1 VSIPYNPLDKRNL
14 ADSIAS
20 ALLSAPLVKISNCSG
35 IVGAG
40 VYAIYY
46 SGPFASYKRLSNPSD
61 VEPSKPIYVGKA
73 IPKGG
78 RKGGLMLDSSK
89 GRSLSERLSQ
99 HAESIRQSENLDVND
114 FDVRYLVVEDIW
126 IPLGENVLIDTF
138 SPLWNTVLDGF
149 GNKDPG
155 AGRVGQRASPWDI
168 LHPGRAFS
176 KKLAVS
182 NIELSEIQQRVENHV
197 SK

>member
-1 VSIPYNPLDKRNL
+1 LSTPYNPLDKRNL
-14 ADSIAS
+14 ADSIAA
-20 ALLSAPLVKISNCSG
+20 ALLFAPLVNISECSG
-35 IVGAG
+35 VVGAG

-46 SGPFASYKRLSNPSD
+46 CGAFPSYRRISNPSD
-61 VEPSKPIYVGKA
+61 STNFKPIYVGKA

-78 RKGGLMLDSSK
+78 RKGGFMLDSST

-99 HAESIRQSENLDVND
+99 HTESIRQSENLNVED
-114 FDVRYLVVEDIW
+114 FLVRFLVVEDIW

-138 SPLWNTVLDGF
+138 SPVWNTVLDGF

-168 LHPGRAFS
+168 LHPGRLFS
-176 KKLAVS
+176 KKLAAS
-182 NIELSEIQQRVENHV
+182 NVDIDVIQKRVEEHL
-197 SK
+197 KL

>member
-1 VSIPYNPLDKRNL
+1 LNTPYNPLDKRNL
-14 ADSIAS
+14 AESIAS
-20 ALLSAPLVKISNCSG
+20 ALLAAPLVKISDCSE

-46 SGPFASYKRLSNPSD
+46 SGEFESYKPISNPLNL
-61 VEPSKPIYVGKA
+61 KTYRPIYVGKA

-78 RKGGLMLDSSK
+78 RKGGLMLDSST

-99 HAESIRQSENLDVND
+99 HAESIRQSDNLNVND

-138 SPLWNTVLDGF
+138 SPVWNTVLDGF

-155 AGRVGQRASPWDI
+155 AGRIGQRTSPWDI

-176 KKLAVS
+176 KKLAAS
-182 NIELSEIQQRVENHV
+182 NIDYDTIQKRIVAHLNL
-197 SK
+197 